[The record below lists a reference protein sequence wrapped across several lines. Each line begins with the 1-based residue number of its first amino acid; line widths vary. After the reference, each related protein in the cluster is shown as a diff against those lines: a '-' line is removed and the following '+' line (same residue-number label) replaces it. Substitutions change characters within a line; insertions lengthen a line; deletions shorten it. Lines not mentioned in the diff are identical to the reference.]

1 MYRILIPLK
10 RWGIPPC
17 PEEELALPSD
27 ATMRQRVIHYAVTTY
42 NPLAAVRIAGP
53 IGPRLITKYRKDIE
67 RKFRHIFSDTSV
79 VSKYLYHLNAQD
91 PSGEIAFKALGR
103 LLLYYLLIYKG
114 KTLWYAKEPL
124 LDRLHTLPSSIFV
137 SFLYGDVSIL
147 YLDLLYFLLTD
158 QRGLGWI

>member
-1 MYRILIPLK
+1 MFRILIPLK

-17 PEEELALPSD
+17 PEEELTLPSD
-27 ATMRQRVIHYAVTTY
+27 ATMRQRVFRYAVTTY

-53 IGPRLITKYRKDIE
+53 IGPRLITNFRKDIE

-103 LLLYYLLIYKG
+103 LFLYNLLIHIKEKPCGMLKNLYLIDFKRYLL
-114 KTLWYAKEPL
+114 P
-124 LDRLHTLPSSIFV
+124 
-137 SFLYGDVSIL
+137 FLSP
-147 YLDLLYFLLTD
+147 FCMAM
-158 QRGLGWI
+158 